1 MDIGIICEVIMVD
14 IKQCEDFFPSEDH
27 AFCVFMLSNQAMAD
41 LHGHEFDELVIV
53 RSGSGFHIVNDHAE
67 MIRPGDYFFV
77 TANDVHYYEATSE
90 LSLINILIHRKR
102 SFKYIKNIDAMI
114 ASIHEKTRPFDEH
127 YQPLTELALNNI
139 IALAE
144 GISCRRDDA
153 FDRLYFSGTESS
165 FLQILTILC
174 EAQSASKSAAVDER
188 RKIYLLDYIRQHYA
202 QEINWKGVCE
212 DGGIALRT
220 LYRFFREMTG
230 STPEKFQQLYRLLK
244 AQELLR
250 TSDIPI
256 SRVAQLCGFIHPPRL
271 TEAYR
276 RYFQH
281 TPSQERELSI
291 SIKHKQ

>member
-1 MDIGIICEVIMVD
+1 MVD

-27 AFCVFMLSNQAMAD
+27 AFCVFILSNQAMAD

-67 MIRPGDYFFV
+67 MIRPGDFFFV

-90 LSLINILIHRKR
+90 LSLINILIHRQR
-102 SFKYIKNIDAMI
+102 PFQYIKNIDALI
-114 ASIHEKTRPFDEH
+114 ESISEKTRPFDDR
-127 YQPLTELALNNI
+127 YQPLTERTLNSI
-139 IALAE
+139 ITLAE
-144 GISCRRDDA
+144 GISRRRDDA
-153 FDRLYFSGTESS
+153 FDPLYFSGTESA
-165 FLQILTILC
+165 FLQILTLLC
-174 EAQSASKSAAVDER
+174 TEQTVSKSAVVDER
-188 RKIYLLDYIRQHYA
+188 RKIYLLDHIRQHYA

-212 DGGIALRT
+212 EGGIALRT

-230 STPEKFQQLYRLLK
+230 NTPEKFQQLYRLLK

-250 TSDIPI
+250 TTDIPV
-256 SRVAQLCGFIHPPRL
+256 SRIALLCGFLNPPRL

-281 TPSQERELSI
+281 TPSQERQLST
-291 SIKHKQ
+291 SIKQKP